1 MPDLT
6 RIPTPAAAPT
16 PTAAPTLTASPA
28 RAAERR
34 APARRSL
41 LTEVRVVTGR
51 CVRLTRR
58 DVDAMIMA
66 LALPVM
72 IMLMFVYL
80 FGGAIQ
86 TGTAYVTYVVPGV
99 LILCVGFGA
108 TSTATLVCRDLSGGI
123 TDRFRSMD
131 VPAAVLLNGQVVA
144 SLVRNAIATLLVM
157 SVAFLI
163 GFRPHAGLLDWL
175 AAIGV
180 LALCVVA
187 LSWLSAAFGV
197 LFRSPDAA
205 GGFQFFLSFLTYPS
219 SAFVPIATMPTWL
232 QGFARNQPLT
242 HVVEA
247 LRGLLLDRPVGTH
260 AVWAIGWSVAVT
272 AVSVVVAGLLFRRRV
287 R

>member
-1 MPDLT
+1 MSELT
-6 RIPTPAAAPT
+6 
-16 PTAAPTLTASPA
+16 S
-28 RAAERR
+28 ER
-34 APARRSL
+34 APGLVPGAPGAARPAPPHRSRL
-41 LTEVRVVTGR
+41 AEGLVLAGR

-86 TGTAYVTYVVPGV
+86 TGTPYVTYVVPGV
-99 LILCVGFGA
+99 LLLCVGFGA

-175 AAIGV
+175 AAVGV
-180 LALCVVA
+180 LALCVIA

-232 QGFARNQPLT
+232 QGFARNQPIT
-242 HVVEA
+242 QVVEA
-247 LRGLLLDRPVGTH
+247 VRALLLGRPVGTH
-260 AVWAIGWSVAVT
+260 AAWAVAWSLGMTGVAVLMAT
-272 AVSVVVAGLLFRRRV
+272 VLHRRRF